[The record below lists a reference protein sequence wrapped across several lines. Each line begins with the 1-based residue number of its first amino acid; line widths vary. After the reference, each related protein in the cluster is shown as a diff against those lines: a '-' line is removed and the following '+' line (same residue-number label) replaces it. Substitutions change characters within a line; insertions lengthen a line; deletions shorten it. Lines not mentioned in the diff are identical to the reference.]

1 MTRESKVAIVI
12 RQHAEDAAVLR
23 NARTHLVRAPH
34 VKLHQLARLDE
45 RLAGHLDGLAV
56 AGEHGA
62 RIAAAALE
70 APGRAEVFVAAV
82 CAIEGRDP
90 VGLERLFALAQAMPE
105 LRPGL
110 VSAFGWVPGA
120 SLQGITRALLYS
132 RGALP
137 REVGLVACALHGVDA
152 GVALDAALRDD
163 DPGLRSRALRLVARR
178 GDVDRLPACMAA
190 MVDADEACARE
201 AAHAAALLG
210 QRGHPVVAALERLVL
225 APGPG
230 QWRALSLLLKVLDPA
245 EARTVLTALARDAT
259 MARPLIRGIGM
270 AGDAGFLPWLLR
282 QMNDPALARIAG
294 EAFSLIT
301 GLDLALLDLER
312 DAPAGVAFGPNDDP
326 DDDDTSMDEDAGL
339 PWPDPDRLE
348 AWLQREGQHL
358 VSGVRWFM
366 GAPVSPGHCL
376 HVLRHGFQRQRSAA
390 AVHLSLLAPG
400 TPLFDTAAPA
410 GRQQRRL
417 AAMGG

>member
-1 MTRESKVAIVI
+1 MNRDPVPVIVA
-12 RQHAEDAAVLR
+12 QHAEDAVVLR
-23 NARTHLVRAPH
+23 NTRSHLLRAPH
-34 VKLHQLARLDE
+34 VKLHQLLRLDE

-56 AGEHGA
+56 AREAGA
-62 RIAAAALE
+62 RVAAQALE
-70 APGRAEVFVAAV
+70 RAGSAEVFVVAV
-82 CAIEGRDP
+82 GSIEGRDP
-90 VGLERLFALAQAMPE
+90 VGLERLFALAQEMPE
-105 LRPGL
+105 TRPGL
-110 VSAFGWVPGA
+110 FSAFGWVPAAKLKGV
-120 SLQGITRALLYS
+120 SQALLAS
-132 RGALP
+132 SGVLQ
-137 REVGLVACALHGVDA
+137 REVGLAACAMHGVDPQA
-152 GVALDAALRDD
+152 ALDAALADEHAV
-163 DPGLRSRALRLVARR
+163 LRARALHVAACL
-178 GDVDRLPACMAA
+178 GDSSRLPACVAA
-190 MVDADEACARE
+190 LQDPEAGCATK
-201 AAHAAALLG
+201 AAHAAVLLG
-210 QRGHPVVAALERLVL
+210 HRGQPLAALERLAL

>member
-1 MTRESKVAIVI
+1 MGAPVLAVVQ
-12 RQHAEDAAVLR
+12 QHAEDAVVLR
-23 NARTHLVRAPH
+23 NTRTHLVRAAH
-34 VKLHQLARLDE
+34 VKLVQLARLDE

-62 RIAAAALE
+62 RIATELLE
-70 APGRAEVFVAAV
+70 AAGPAKVFVAAV
-82 CAIEGRDP
+82 CAIEARDP
-90 VGLERLFALAQAMPE
+90 VGLERLFALVQMLPG
-105 LRPGL
+105 LRPSL
-110 VSAFGWVPGA
+110 VSAFGWVPA
-120 SLQGITRALLYS
+120 TSLLGITRALLDS
-132 RGALP
+132 AGALQ
-137 REVGLVACALHGVDA
+137 RAIGLSACAMHGVEP
-152 GVALDAALRDD
+152 GHALDAALTNEH
-163 DPGLRSRALRLVARR
+163 PSLRAHALRLIARL
-178 GDVDRLPACMAA
+178 GDGVRLPACVAA
-190 MVDADEACARE
+190 VTGVDEGCTRE
-201 AAHAAALLG
+201 ASHAAVLLG
-210 QRGHPVVAALERLVL
+210 HRGQPLAVLERLAL
-225 APGPG
+225 APGPE
-230 QWRALSLLLKVLDPA
+230 QWRSLSLLLKVLDPA
-245 EARTVLTALARDAT
+245 EARTVLTTLARDAT
-259 MARPLIRGIGM
+259 MARLLIRGIGV

-282 QMNDPALARIAG
+282 QMDDPALARIAG

-358 VSGVRWFM
+358 VGGVRWFM

>member
-1 MTRESKVAIVI
+1 MNRPPVSLVI
-12 RQHAEDAAVLR
+12 AQHLGDAVILR
-23 NARTHLVRAPH
+23 NTRSFLVRAPH
-34 VKLHQLARLDE
+34 VKLVQLARLDD

-62 RIAAAALE
+62 RIATESLE
-70 APGRAEVFVAAV
+70 AAGAAEVFVAAA
-82 CAIEGRDP
+82 CAIEARDP
-90 VGLERLFALAQAMPE
+90 AGLERLLALAQALPE

-110 VSAFGWVPGA
+110 VSAFGWVPA
-120 SLQGITRALLYS
+120 TSLLGITRALLDS
-132 RGALP
+132 AGALQ
-137 REVGLVACALHGVDA
+137 RAIGLSACAMHGVDP
-152 GVALDAALRDD
+152 GHALDAALTDEH
-163 DPGLRSRALRLVARR
+163 PALRAHALRLTARL
-178 GDVDRLPACMAA
+178 GDEARLPACEAA
-190 MVDADEACARE
+190 IVDADGSCASE
-201 AAHAAALLG
+201 AAHAAVTLGHRGQALA
-210 QRGHPVVAALERLVL
+210 VLERLAL
-225 APGPG
+225 ASGPG
-230 QWRALSLLLKVLDPA
+230 QWRALSLLLKVLAPA
-245 EARTVLTALARDAT
+245 EARTVLATLAREAT
-259 MARPLIRGIGM
+259 MARLLIRGIGV

-282 QMNDPALARIAG
+282 QMDDPVLARIAG

-358 VSGVRWFM
+358 VGGVRWFM

-417 AAMGG
+417 AAMGC